1 MAKNIVF
8 NSDARE
14 KIRQGVNVL
23 GDAVRATMGPKGR
36 NAILE
41 RTPGSPLITNDGVTI
56 AKEIELIDNIE
67 NMGAQIVKEAAIK
80 TNDEAGDG
88 PQPLYSKIL
97 TPNGWTTMGE
107 IKKGDVICGTNNT
120 HQTVL
125 EVYPKGKKELVIIT
139 FSNGKQVH
147 CCQDHLWTISTS
159 YGKRKTMTTR
169 EMINK
174 GVYKLNSQGDKR
186 YNFYTPSNTVEFEEK
201 ELPIHPYL
209 LGVLLGDG
217 SLTGTG
223 NIELS
228 LGYNKEHII
237 EKIYPI
243 LPDNIQ
249 ISIQDCL
256 DKNCYRVKFS
266 KIDKTNP
273 ISMESLLNEL
283 NLLGTNSK
291 NKFIPEIYLYNSV
304 ENRTQ
309 LLNGLIDTDGYNNNR
324 GLFEFSTVSDKLNES
339 FTELVNSLGIQ
350 TSYTLHKRD
359 NDLLSYSFNPIHR
372 HTQLK
377 GYKYG
382 IKIVD
387 IEVVNKLEEMKC
399 IKVSNEDNL
408 YITDGYIV
416 THNTTTATVLA
427 QAIINEG
434 YNALSTTEDVSEEEK
449 NQSIYKGANP
459 VLLKKG
465 IEIATKIAIDEL
477 KAIAKPIETDEEIK
491 QIATISSASDD
502 IGELISQA
510 IKRVGKD
517 GIITTTESHTIET
530 TLEVKEGFE
539 FDRGFYSPYFAD
551 DQEKIESV
559 FYNPLIL
566 VSDQKMR
573 TQQEIVPLLEQV
585 LKVQRPIVFI
595 VDEIEQIVFSSLLR
609 NKMNGNMDVAVI
621 KAPGFGAK
629 RKELL
634 QDIAILTG
642 ATFISEEYALTMSEA
657 RINLLGSCESIKITK
672 NNTIIF
678 NGYGDKEEINKRAE
692 HIKNSINADNISE
705 YDKEKLE
712 ERLAKITGGIATIK
726 IGAATEPELK
736 EKKLRIEDAINATK
750 AAIEEGIVAGGGTA
764 LFNLS
769 PVILEK
775 TKNLVGDVYQGAL
788 CVALAVNSPIIQIA
802 MNAGVNATKVMEN
815 VLKTAKEKSNPN
827 IGYDAYNDAYV
838 DMLEAGIIDPVKVT
852 RNALQNAASVAA
864 ILLTTDVTISNFQ

>member
-8 NSDARE
+8 NSEARE

-41 RTPGSPLITNDGVTI
+41 RSPGSPLITNDGVTI

-80 TNDEAGDG
+80 TNDVAGDG
-88 PQPLYSKIL
+88 
-97 TPNGWTTMGE
+97 
-107 IKKGDVICGTNNT
+107 
-120 HQTVL
+120 
-125 EVYPKGKKELVIIT
+125 
-139 FSNGKQVH
+139 
-147 CCQDHLWTISTS
+147 
-159 YGKRKTMTTR
+159 
-169 EMINK
+169 
-174 GVYKLNSQGDKR
+174 
-186 YNFYTPSNTVEFEEK
+186 
-201 ELPIHPYL
+201 
-209 LGVLLGDG
+209 
-217 SLTGTG
+217 
-223 NIELS
+223 
-228 LGYNKEHII
+228 
-237 EKIYPI
+237 
-243 LPDNIQ
+243 
-249 ISIQDCL
+249 
-256 DKNCYRVKFS
+256 
-266 KIDKTNP
+266 
-273 ISMESLLNEL
+273 
-283 NLLGTNSK
+283 
-291 NKFIPEIYLYNSV
+291 
-304 ENRTQ
+304 
-309 LLNGLIDTDGYNNNR
+309 
-324 GLFEFSTVSDKLNES
+324 
-339 FTELVNSLGIQ
+339 
-350 TSYTLHKRD
+350 
-359 NDLLSYSFNPIHR
+359 
-372 HTQLK
+372 
-377 GYKYG
+377 
-382 IKIVD
+382 
-387 IEVVNKLEEMKC
+387 
-399 IKVSNEDNL
+399 
-408 YITDGYIV
+408 
-416 THNTTTATVLA
+416 TTTATVLA
-427 QAIINEG
+427 QAIIHEG
-434 YNALSTTEDVSEEEK
+434 FNACTPNEDVSEEERK
-449 NQSIYKGANP
+449 TSSLYKGANP
-459 VLLKKG
+459 ILLKKG
-465 IEIATKIAIDEL
+465 IELATKIAVDEL

-491 QIATISSASDD
+491 QIATISSANEE
-502 IGELISQA
+502 IGDLISKA
-510 IKRVGKD
+510 IKKVGKD

-530 TLEVKEGFE
+530 SLEVKEGFE

-573 TQQEIVPLLEQV
+573 TQQEIVPLLEQI
-585 LKVQRPIVFI
+585 LQINRPIVFI

-609 NKMNGNMDVAVI
+609 NKMNGMDVAVI

-657 RINLLGSCESIKITK
+657 RVNLLGSCESIKITK

-678 NGYGDKEEINKRAE
+678 NGSGDKEEINKRAE
-692 HIKNSINADNISE
+692 HIKNSINAENVSE

-750 AAIEEGIVAGGGTA
+750 AAIEEGIVPGGGTA

-775 TKNLVGDVYQGAL
+775 TKDLVGDVYQGAL

-802 MNAGVNATKVMEN
+802 MNAGVDANKVMSTI
-815 VLKTAKEKSNPN
+815 LKTAKENNNPN
-827 IGYDAYNDAYV
+827 IGYDAYNDKYV

-864 ILLTTDVTISNFQ
+864 ILLTTDVTISNYQ

>member
-1 MAKNIVF
+1 MAKNILF
-8 NSDARE
+8 NSEARE
-14 KIRQGVNVL
+14 KIKQGVNIL
-23 GDAVRATMGPKGR
+23 GDSVRVTMGPKGR

-80 TNDEAGDG
+80 TNDIAGDG

-97 TPNGWTTMGE
+97 TPNGWTTMDK
-107 IKKGDVICGTNNT
+107 IKKGDIICGTNNT

-125 EVYPKGKKELVIIT
+125 EVYPKGEKRLVIIT

-147 CCQDHLWTISTS
+147 CCEDHLWTINTS

-174 GVYKLNSQGDKR
+174 GVYKINSQGDKR
-186 YNFYTPSNTVEFEEK
+186 YNFYTPSNTVEFQEK

-223 NIELS
+223 SIELS

-249 ISIQDCL
+249 ISIQDCS
-256 DKNCYRVKFS
+256 DKNYYRVKFS
-266 KIDKTNP
+266 KIDKTNSV
-273 ISMESLLNEL
+273 SMETLLEEL

-291 NKFIPEIYLYNSV
+291 NKFIPEIYLYNSI

-309 LLNGLIDTDGYNNNR
+309 LLNGLIDTDGYKNNR
-324 GLFEFSTVSDKLNES
+324 RLFEFSTVSDKLNES

-359 NDLLSYSFNPIHR
+359 SDLLSYSFNPIHR

-387 IEVVNKLEEMKC
+387 IKVVDKLEEMKC

-434 YNALSTTEDVSEEEK
+434 FKACESKEDKEVDK
-449 NQSIYKGANP
+449 TFINKGANP
-459 VLLKKG
+459 ILLKKG
-465 IEIATKIAIDEL
+465 IEIATKIAVDEL

-491 QIATISSASDD
+491 QIATISSANEE

-510 IKRVGKD
+510 IKKVGKD
-517 GIITTTESHTIET
+517 GIITTSESHTLET
-530 TLEVKEGFE
+530 SLEIKEGFE

-559 FYNPLIL
+559 IDNPFIL
-566 VSDQKMR
+566 VSDQKIK
-573 TQQEIVPLLEQV
+573 TQQEIVPLLEQIIQC
-585 LKVQRPIVFI
+585 KKPIVFI
-595 VDEIEQIVFSSLLR
+595 VDDIEQIVLSSLLR
-609 NKMNGNMDVAVI
+609 NKMNGINVSVI

-642 ATFISEEYALTMSEA
+642 ATLISEDYALTMSDA
-657 RINLLGSCESIKITK
+657 RIGLLGSSESIKITK
-672 NNTIIF
+672 NSTIII
-678 NGYGDKEEINKRAE
+678 NGYGDREEINKRAE
-692 HIKNSINADNISE
+692 HIKNNINDEKVSE

-764 LFNLS
+764 LFSLS
-769 PVILEK
+769 SIILDK
-775 TKNLVGDVYQGAL
+775 TSDLIGDIRQGVL
-788 CVALAVNSPIIQIA
+788 CVVLAVNSPIIQIA
-802 MNAGVNATKVMEN
+802 INAGIDANKVMETI
-815 VLKTAKEKSNPN
+815 LKKTREEDNPN
-827 IGYDAYNDAYV
+827 IGFDAYNEKYV

-852 RNALQNAASVAA
+852 RTALQNAASVAGV
-864 ILLTTDVTISNFQ
+864 LLTTDVTISNYR